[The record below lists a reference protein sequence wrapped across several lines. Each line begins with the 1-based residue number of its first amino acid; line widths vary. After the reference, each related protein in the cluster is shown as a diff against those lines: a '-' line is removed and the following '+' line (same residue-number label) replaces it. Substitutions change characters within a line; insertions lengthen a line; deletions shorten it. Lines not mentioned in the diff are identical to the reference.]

1 MIRKSCCS
9 RFSLHKFVHLKIF
22 WTQFKIVHLRGLCSL
37 RPCISR
43 PYCTCRWLCFRSKS
57 KKWWKIVLEDTKLVM
72 ILLVGSYIFEVKV
85 KNHIR
90 EHKTCYNFRC
100 SYFVLEVCTYTIKSD
115 TLEKKSS
122 LSSLVYVKDYWLW
135 KNPVLEICKVLLYL
149 WADQK
154 NFELIEKM

>member
-1 MIRKSCCS
+1 MKNCIGG
-9 RFSLHKFVHLKIF
+9 HK
-22 WTQFKIVHLRGLCSL
+22 TCYDS
-37 RPCISR
+37 
-43 PYCTCRWLCFRSKS
+43 TCRWLCFRSK
-57 KKWWKIVLEDTKLVM
+57 KWWKNRIGDRIGKQKSCYNST
-72 ILLVGSYIFEVKV
+72 SYIFEVKV

-154 NFELIEKM
+154 NLELIEKM